1 MSGEIALDTS
11 VAIRFLNGDRGVTES
26 VLALP
31 EIVLPI
37 VVVGE
42 LLFGA
47 ENSTRPLKNLSRY
60 LEFISACVVLP
71 LGMETATSYAKT
83 RLALKR
89 QGRPIPMN
97 DLWIAAQC
105 LEQGWTLV
113 TDDTDFDDVDGLMV
127 EHWSQSLTQISA
139 TKHLPASFYSCS

>member
-11 VAIRFLNGDRGVTES
+11 VAIHFLNGDTTITER

-31 EIVLPI
+31 EIVLPM

-47 ENSTRPLKNLSRY
+47 ENSTRPLQNLPRY
-60 LEFISACVVLP
+60 LEFIAACVAMP
-71 LGMETATSYAKT
+71 LARETATMYART

-89 QGRPIPMN
+89 KGRPIPMN
-97 DLWIAAQC
+97 DIWIAAQC
-105 LEQGWTLV
+105 LAHGWVLV
-113 TDDTDFDDVDGLMV
+113 TDDTDFDYVDGLSL
-127 EHWSQSLTQISA
+127 EHW
-139 TKHLPASFYSCS
+139 

>member
-11 VAIRFLNGDRGVTES
+11 VAVRFLNGDVAITEK

-31 EIVLPI
+31 EIVLPM

-47 ENSTRPLKNLSRY
+47 ENSTRPLQNLPRY
-60 LEFISACVVLP
+60 LEFISACVVVS
-71 LGMETATSYAKT
+71 LGRETATTYAQT

-89 QGRPIPMN
+89 KGRPIPMN
-97 DLWIAAQC
+97 DVWIAAQC
-105 LEQGWTLV
+105 LEQGWVLV
-113 TDDTDFDDVDGLMV
+113 TDDTDCNYVDGLIL
-127 EHWSQSLTQISA
+127 EHW
-139 TKHLPASFYSCS
+139 